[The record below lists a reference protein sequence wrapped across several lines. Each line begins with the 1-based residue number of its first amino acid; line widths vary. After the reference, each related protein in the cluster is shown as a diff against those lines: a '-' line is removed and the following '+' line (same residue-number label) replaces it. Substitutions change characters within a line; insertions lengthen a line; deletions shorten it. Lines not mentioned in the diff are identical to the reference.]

1 MARNI
6 CRNGHFLTR
15 NIIATSLSF
24 FAHWLRNI
32 PQGPPL
38 RGPAGLR
45 PWVSQ
50 EKKTRARKPP
60 PLAGHQR
67 RRHPEKATY
76 LTADN
81 QMTRNLTVRRRTPA
95 DMADTTVPLTADNQ
109 MTRKPNLA
117 LNAEMK
123 AVAEWLTLPAVF
135 VHFFRFAPTAI
146 E

>member
-1 MARNI
+1 MLAE
-6 CRNGHFLTR
+6 
-15 NIIATSLSF
+15 
-24 FAHWLRNI
+24 
-32 PQGPPL
+32 
-38 RGPAGLR
+38 GLA
-45 PWVSQ
+45 VQ
-50 EKKTRARKPP
+50 A
-60 PLAGHQR
+60 
-67 RRHPEKATY
+67 

>member
-1 MARNI
+1 M
-6 CRNGHFLTR
+6 
-15 NIIATSLSF
+15 
-24 FAHWLRNI
+24 
-32 PQGPPL
+32 
-38 RGPAGLR
+38 R

-76 LTADN
+76 
-81 QMTRNLTVRRRTPA
+81 
-95 DMADTTVPLTADNQ
+95 LTADNQ